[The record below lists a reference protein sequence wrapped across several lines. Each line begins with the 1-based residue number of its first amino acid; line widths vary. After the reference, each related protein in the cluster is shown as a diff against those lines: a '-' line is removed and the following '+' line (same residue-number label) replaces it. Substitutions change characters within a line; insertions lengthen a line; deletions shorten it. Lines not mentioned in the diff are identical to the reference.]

1 MGPMSNGPKSLR
13 IAAVEP
19 YHGGSHKAFLEALA
33 KHSRHRF
40 EVFAQAPR
48 KWKWRMRGSAL
59 HFQKD
64 LAAIGACDLILASD
78 FLNLAEFLGLARGR
92 WPNGAPPPVVLF
104 MHENQLTYPVR
115 NEDER
120 DYHYA
125 FTNITSCLAA
135 DAVWFNSAFHRD
147 AFLAAIPT
155 YLKRMPD
162 DVPSGIEERIA
173 KNARVMALGVEVP
186 AAPRATARASDA
198 PLRIG
203 WNHRWEFDK
212 NPEAFFA
219 ALYALRDG
227 NVPFEAVVL
236 GEQFRDSPE
245 ILKTAQGELGE
256 RVAHW
261 GYAPSREGY
270 FGWLASCDVV
280 ASTAIHEFF
289 GLSVVEAALCGCAL
303 LLPKRLSYPEIVPPA
318 LHGEVLYANDGEFIA
333 RLKAFAAKPEAAG
346 ALGAKLRE
354 ALTKFR
360 WSERI
365 AEYDAAFA
373 EAAARKK

>member
-1 MGPMSNGPKSLR
+1 MAAMSNGPKSLR
-13 IAAVEP
+13 IAAIEP

-33 KHSRHRF
+33 KHSQHAF
-40 EVFAQAPR
+40 QVFAQSPR

-64 LAAIGACDLILASD
+64 LASIGACDLVLASD
-78 FLNLAEFLGLARGR
+78 FLNLAEFLGLARSR
-92 WPNGAPPPVVLF
+92 WPNGAAPPVVLF

-115 NEDER
+115 SEDER

-147 AFLAAIPT
+147 AFLAAVPA

-162 DVPSGIEERIA
+162 DVPSGIEQEIA
-173 KNARVMALGVEVP
+173 KRSRVMALGVEVP
-186 AAPRATARASDA
+186 DASKAATRESNA

-219 ALYALRDG
+219 ALYALRDE

-236 GEQFRDSPE
+236 GEQFRDSPDVF
-245 ILKTAQGELGE
+245 KTAKGELGP

-261 GYAPSREGY
+261 GYAPSREAY
-270 FGWLASCDVV
+270 FELLAGCDVV
-280 ASTAIHEFF
+280 ASSAIHEFF

-303 LLPKRLSYPEIVPPA
+303 QLPKRLSYSEIVPPA
-318 LHGEVLYANDGEFIA
+318 LHGEVLYDNDHELAA
-333 RLKAFAAKPEAAG
+333 RLKAFAARPGAAH

-354 ALTKFR
+354 ALAKYR

-373 EAAARKK
+373 NAAVWA